1 MPVHSK
7 PFASTRLP
15 LVVPG
20 PWQIFIDLLSWTSI
34 KPHQFAA
41 AIAMAHK
48 MHLLKTFRQFH
59 SLTLHTGNQMLLC
72 VELRGFCCWICDSV
86 EAKLFV
92 IM

>member
-7 PFASTRLP
+7 PFASTCLP

-48 MHLLKTFRQFH
+48 MHLLKTFRQFQPNFTH
-59 SLTLHTGNQMLLC
+59 WESNAALCGVEGILL
-72 VELRGFCCWICDSV
+72 LD
-86 EAKLFV
+86 L
-92 IM
+92 